1 MVSKFLLWSYFSC
14 VLIFAVGYLTLEES
28 FSQLTHRNS
37 FLLSIFSCG
46 ESPRR
51 HRAYLWLSLME
62 SDRLQARRY
71 WSRMT
76 RRIYQR
82 EPNIFGRFLVPSC
95 SLCCFFLMVGLLI
108 KATGVQRYEHTCCS
122 EASPQGINSSLLID
136 TAIRLSNPFMGSST
150 QWGSLSSSTHP
161 PIIFFFHPFGTLSF
175 QCCSLG
181 WNFGECFAPLPPFLF
196 AWCLVLLFWISSW
209 CIPQYT
215 SVVGGKLQ
223 NLRPLIGYSWGCICL
238 VMNLNPGINF
248 GTGVSIGEWD
258 R

>member
-1 MVSKFLLWSYFSC
+1 M
-14 VLIFAVGYLTLEES
+14 
-28 FSQLTHRNS
+28 
-37 FLLSIFSCG
+37 SI
-46 ESPRR
+46 P
-51 HRAYLWLSLME
+51 
-62 SDRLQARRY
+62 
-71 WSRMT
+71 
-76 RRIYQR
+76 
-82 EPNIFGRFLVPSC
+82 
-95 SLCCFFLMVGLLI
+95 
-108 KATGVQRYEHTCCS
+108 CCS
-122 EASPQGINSSLLID
+122 EVSPQGINSSLLID

-181 WNFGECFAPLPPFLF
+181 WNFGECFAPFPPFLF

-223 NLRPLIGYSWGCICL
+223 NLRPLIDTLEDAYVWLWIWNLALTSEQEFQL
-238 VMNLNPGINF
+238 VS
-248 GTGVSIGEWD
+248 GTGKNSLEKWWLLFSSPSYTTMPKL